1 MHVLFEPIDK
11 ILIVVEN
18 DVEYFVIDV
27 DFFE

>member
-11 ILIVVEN
+11 VLIVVQN

-27 DFFE
+27 DLLE

>member
-11 ILIVVEN
+11 ILIVVQN

-27 DFFE
+27 DLLE

>member
-11 ILIVVEN
+11 ILIIVEN

-27 DFFE
+27 DLLE